1 MFKDL
6 INDLNDHSIVEPDI
20 FLDVPFVPSDDR
32 IIDTML
38 QLAQTGRK
46 DILYDLG
53 CGDGR
58 IVIAAAK
65 KYRCT
70 SIGVELDPLRVAD
83 AMEQAGHAGV
93 EYLVDFV
100 EEDLFTADFSQATIV
115 TLYLMDTI
123 NAILRPRLLQELR
136 PGARIVSHAFDM
148 GDWEADEILHVGGIR
163 IYKWIVPAQV
173 AGEWEWEGLDG
184 TDYRLQLKQRYQDV
198 SGKIWMNGKPAL
210 LTDLYLSG
218 DCLELSAQAD
228 AASPVISSN
237 LYFDHQELLS
247 VEEVDEEA

>member
-6 INDLNDHSIVEPDI
+6 IQDLDDHSIVEPDI
-20 FLDVPFVPSDDR
+20 FLDVPFVPSDDQV
-32 IIDTML
+32 IATML
-38 QLAQTGRK
+38 KLAGTRRK
-46 DILYDLG
+46 DVLYDLG

-65 KYRCT
+65 QYGCT

-83 AMEQAGHAGV
+83 AMEQAGQAGV
-93 EYLVDFV
+93 EYLVDFI
-100 EEDLFTADFSQATIV
+100 EEDLFEADFSQATIV

-123 NAILRPRLLQELR
+123 NAILRPRLLKELQ

-148 GDWEADEILHVGGIR
+148 GNWQADETLHVGGIK

-173 AGEWEWEGLDG
+173 AGKWEWEGLDG
-184 TDYRLQLKQRYQDV
+184 TDYRLELKQRYQEV
-198 SGKIWMNGKPAL
+198 RGKIWINDTPAL

-218 DCLELSAQAD
+218 DCLELSTQAD
-228 AASPVISSN
+228 ASSPVSSFN
-237 LYFDHQELLS
+237 LYFAHQELLS
-247 VEEVDEEA
+247 VEEVQEEA

>member
-32 IIDTML
+32 VIDTML
-38 QLAQTGRK
+38 QLAGTSRK
-46 DILYDLG
+46 DVLYDLG

-148 GDWEADEILHVGGIR
+148 GDWQADEILQVGGIK
-163 IYKWIVPAQV
+163 IYKWIVPARV
-173 AGEWEWEGLDG
+173 AGKWEWEGLDG
-184 TDYRLQLKQRYQDV
+184 TDYRLQLKQRYQEV
-198 SGKIWMNGKPAL
+198 SGKVWINGEPGVL
-210 LTDLYLSG
+210 DNLHLSG
-218 DCLELSAQAD
+218 DCLEISTQANPSAPQ
-228 AASPVISSN
+228 IWTT
-237 LYFDHQELLS
+237 LYFDHEELLS
-247 VEEVDEEA
+247 VEEAA

>member
-6 INDLNDHSIVEPDI
+6 IDDLNDHSIVEPDI
-20 FLDVPFVPSDDR
+20 FLDVPFVPSDDLV
-32 IIDTML
+32 IDTML
-38 QLAQTGRK
+38 QLAGAGHK
-46 DILYDLG
+46 DVLYDLG

-58 IVIAAAK
+58 IVITAAK

-70 SIGVELDPLRVAD
+70 SIGVELDPLRIAD
-83 AMEQAGHAGV
+83 AMEQAGQAGV

-100 EEDLFTADFSQATIV
+100 EEDLFTADFSQASIV

-148 GDWEADEILHVGGIR
+148 GDWQADEILYVGGIK

-184 TDYRLQLKQRYQDV
+184 TAYRLELKQRYQNV
-198 SGKIWMNGKPAL
+198 RGKIWMNDKPAL
-210 LTDLYLSG
+210 IDSIDLSG
-218 DCLELSAQAD
+218 GSLELGVQATVS
-228 AASPVISSN
+228 SPLIWST

-247 VEEVDEEA
+247 VEEAA

>member
-6 INDLNDHSIVEPDI
+6 IKDLNDQSIVEPDI

-32 IIDTML
+32 VIDTML
-38 QLAQTGRK
+38 QLAQAGHK
-46 DILYDLG
+46 DLLYDLG

-65 KYRCT
+65 KYHC
-70 SIGVELDPLRVAD
+70 SGVGVELDPLRIAD

-93 EYLVDFV
+93 EYLVDFI
-100 EEDLFTADFSQATIV
+100 EEDLFTVDFSQATIV

-148 GDWEADEILHVGGIR
+148 GDWKADETLHVGGIK

-173 AGEWEWEGLDG
+173 SGEWEWEGLDG
-184 TDYRLQLKQRYQDV
+184 TDYRLKLKQRYQYV
-198 SGKIWMNGKPAL
+198 SGKIWMNGKPARL
-210 LTDLYLSG
+210 IDLHLCG
-218 DCLELSAQAD
+218 DCLNLSVQAD
-228 AASPVISSN
+228 GASPIIIST
-237 LYFDHQELLS
+237 LYFGHQELLS
-247 VEEVDEEA
+247 VEEEG